1 MVIFMRLF
9 FVLIFI
15 SLKTYSQNTIG
26 LPDVINFNKQAYKAG
41 LQNWDIKQDKNGIV
55 YLANNEGLL
64 SFDGINWNLYSLP
77 NKTIVRSV
85 EIGKDSK
92 VYVGGQD
99 EIGFF
104 EPDLNGRLRY
114 HSLIELIPTKDR
126 SFGDIWDIT
135 ANNNDI
141 FLRSSFKIFKYS
153 NGIMSVYNAAS
164 EWTYLG
170 VCNKILYAHDFKK
183 GLFVFE
189 NNIWKPIGLINNLP
203 TDDPVTSMIQV
214 KKDSILITT
223 LKNGIYY
230 LTNSKLS
237 KLISSNNSFFEKER
251 IYSATKIDDE
261 WLALGTNNAGV
272 FIIDLHGEIVQSF
285 SINEGL
291 QNNNILSIFLDREK
305 NLWLGLDNGID
316 FILYNNAIKH
326 IYPSSQGGAGYAAII
341 YRNKLFIGTSGNLFS
356 TELQNVKDFSFSKGT
371 FRTVTNTTGQTWN
384 LVDINDQLL
393 LGHHEG
399 AFHIKENTAVP
410 LNTNA
415 GFWNFIPMSAVSPSA
430 KTVSGNYQGISFWN
444 YSNSMFSLTDT
455 IQNFNE
461 SSRFIAIDRYDNIWV
476 SHPYHGVYKLQSSNN
491 GKYSSK
497 FYAKKNGLPSILD
510 NHVYKIKNEIV
521 IGTEKGVFTYNYST
535 DLFEPSTFYKKIL
548 GDQSIRYLKED
559 KDGNIWFIHE
569 KNLGVID
576 MSGNQIKVIFIP
588 ELNNEV
594 LSGFEFIYPVDEFNI
609 FVGGENG
616 FFHINYDKYKKN
628 KYELNVKI
636 RSVRIINKS
645 DSLLFGGYYTKV
657 NEVQL
662 QNKDN
667 IPSIAYKWNNIHFEF
682 SSPLPSQQKNLEYS
696 YMLKGFD
703 QNWSEWTKKT
713 EKEYTNLPKGTFSF
727 EVKVRNNFGNESIAD
742 SYTFKLLPPWYQSN
756 WAYFI
761 YLVLMITGFYFFYK
775 LQQKKFSRQKR
786 KFEEDQKHL
795 LYMHD
800 LEMGKTEK
808 ELIALRNDKLQSE
821 VEYKNSELA
830 IGAMHLV
837 QRGELLT
844 RIKSELNNI
853 IKNVKDS
860 DAVNELKR
868 MIKVLSDDEKLD
880 EDWGHFAEHFDKVHS
895 DFIVKLKDVYP
906 GMTANELKLCTYL
919 RMNLSTKEIAQLLNI
934 SVRGVEISR
943 YRLRKK
949 LGINTETNLFDFLI
963 NIQTKTQT

>member
-1 MVIFMRLF
+1 MRLL
-9 FVLIFI
+9 FVFIFI

-26 LPDVINFNKQAYKAG
+26 LPNVINFNKQAYKAG

-64 SFDGINWNLYSLP
+64 RFDGINWNLYSLT

-114 HSLIELIPTKDR
+114 HSLIELIPIKDR

-135 ANNNDI
+135 ANDNDI
-141 FLRSSFKIFKYS
+141 FFRSSFKIFKFS
-153 NGIMSVYNAAS
+153 NGIMSVYNAPS
-164 EWTYLG
+164 EWTYL
-170 VCNKILYAHDFKK
+170 VACNKILYAHDFKK

-189 NNIWKPIGLINNLP
+189 NNIWKPIGLQNNLP
-203 TDDPVTSMIQV
+203 TNDPVTSMIQAN
-214 KKDSILITT
+214 KDSILITT

-230 LTNSKLS
+230 LTNSNLS
-237 KLISSNNSFFEKER
+237 KLKSSNNSFFEKER
-251 IYSATKIDDE
+251 IYSATKINDE

-272 FIIDLHGEIVQSF
+272 FIIDHHGEIVQSF

-291 QNNNILSIFLDREK
+291 QNNNVLSIFLDREK

-356 TELQNVKDFSFSKGT
+356 TDLQNVKDLSFSKGA
-371 FRTVTNTTGQTWN
+371 FSKVTNTAGQTWK
-384 LVDINDQLL
+384 LVEVNDQLL

-399 AFHIKENTAVP
+399 AFSVKENIAVP
-410 LNTNA
+410 LSTNT
-415 GFWNFIPMSAVSPSA
+415 GFWNFIPMSAVFPSA

-444 YSNSMFSLTDT
+444 YSNSTFSLTDT

-461 SSRFIAIDRYDNIWV
+461 SSRFIAIDRFDNIWM
-476 SHPYHGVYKLQSSNN
+476 SHPYHGVYKLQLSNN
-491 GKYSSK
+491 GKYSSL
-497 FYAKKNGLPSILD
+497 FYSKKNGLPSILN
-510 NHVYKIKNEIV
+510 NHVYQIKNELV
-521 IGTEKGVFTYNYST
+521 VATEKGVFTYNYST

-559 KDGNIWFIHE
+559 KAGNIWFIHE
-569 KNLGVID
+569 KKLGVID
-576 MSGNQIKVIFIP
+576 MSGNQIKVIYIP

-628 KYELNVKI
+628 KYDLNVQI
-636 RSVRIINKS
+636 RSVRIVNKR
-645 DSLLFGGYYTKV
+645 DSLLFGGYHSKV
-657 NEVQL
+657 NEAQL
-662 QNKDN
+662 QNKEN

-682 SSPLPSQQKNLEYS
+682 SSPLLSQQKNLEYS
-696 YMLKGFD
+696 YKLKGFD
-703 QNWSEWTKKT
+703 QNWSEWSKKT

-727 EVKVRNNFGNESIAD
+727 KVKVRNNFGNESITD

-756 WAYFI
+756 WAYFSYI
-761 YLVLMITGFYFFYK
+761 ILLITGFYFFYRQ
-775 LQQKKFSRQKR
+775 QQKKFSWQKR
-786 KFEEDQKHL
+786 KFEEDQKYL
-795 LYMHD
+795 LYMHE

-808 ELIALRNDKLQSE
+808 ELIALRNEKLQSE

-837 QRGELLT
+837 QRGELLR

-868 MIKVLSDDEKLD
+868 MIKVLSNDEKLD
-880 EDWGHFAEHFDKVHS
+880 EDWEHFAAHFDKVHS
-895 DFIVKLKDVYP
+895 DFIVKLKDEYP

-963 NIQTKTQT
+963 NIQTKNADLH